1 MGVIASNVLAAEC
14 EDKEKREAA
23 GYIKRNAPNKS
34 EASDRRYYL
43 W

>member
-1 MGVIASNVLAAEC
+1 MIVSNILAAEC
-14 EDKEKREAA
+14 EDKEKRETA
-23 GYIKRNAPNKS
+23 GYIKRNAPNKL

>member
-1 MGVIASNVLAAEC
+1 VGVIASNVLAAEC

-23 GYIKRNAPNKS
+23 GYLKGNAPNKL
-34 EASDRRYYL
+34 ETSDRRYYL